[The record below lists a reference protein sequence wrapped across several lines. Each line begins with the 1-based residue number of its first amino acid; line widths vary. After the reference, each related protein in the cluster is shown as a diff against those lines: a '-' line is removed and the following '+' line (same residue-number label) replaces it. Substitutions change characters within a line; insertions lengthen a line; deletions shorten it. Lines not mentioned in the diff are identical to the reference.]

1 MKSGT
6 VRVLRPAL
14 AGLCLVLA
22 LGGAGWAAD
31 PAAAPTTSEDFIK
44 ALKMAAPDAPPD
56 APLIGQK
63 PKTRGLALGT
73 ADTAAPAAPAAA
85 ATRPKAAPRISFQVE
100 FAFNSADLTP
110 KASGILNE
118 LGRALTS
125 PELSAY
131 SFQLTGHTDGVGG
144 ADYNL
149 ALSKRRA
156 AAVRD
161 YLTRTFAVAPDRL
174 KSRGLGSQQLLDP
187 ANPASDVN
195 RRVEI
200 VNLGS

>member
-1 MKSGT
+1 M
-6 VRVLRPAL
+6 
-14 AGLCLVLA
+14 LA
-22 LGGAGWAAD
+22 LGGAGRAAD

-44 ALKMAAPDAPPD
+44 ALKPAAAVDAPSD

-73 ADTAAPAAPAAA
+73 ADTAAPAAPAPAP
-85 ATRPKAAPRISFQVE
+85 TRPQAAPRISFQVE